1 LKNIV
6 VKLVTRPTIKGKRQ
20 FVPVNPKHNY
30 PGDTV
35 FILRW
40 LPEGTTTYRTKTLP
54 RGIGLKMA
62 QMACASFEPPTVKEA
77 KEEEQEN
84 TAKPQ
89 NLAAMRSAFL
99 LDKNTTFKKDGTPLD
114 ADTIHSYE
122 LVTAE
127 FIKVTGRTKA
137 GQITK
142 QDMRNWI
149 IKLKGRMAHRSVCN
163 LYILVACFLKF
174 CGIDHKTLL
183 PQSER
188 PTPVAHPPT
197 TYSQEEMT
205 KFFFHVVAEREA
217 LAFEFLLKTGARKT
231 EMTYLDWES
240 NLPNLDSL
248 HPTVK
253 FFTKMG
259 FRVKTGKYREVPLE
273 KGLAAKLRAWRKQNP
288 ATYLVFGTAEDAPE
302 ENYLR
307 AGKNAAERSGMK
319 RSKFKLHR
327 LRDTFATW
335 HLRAGVDIR
344 TVQAWLG
351 HATVEMTMKYLAPQ
365 EGEEAQRSMNCTF
378 ADRMS
383 TAAAA
388 V

>member
-77 KEEEQEN
+77 KEEEQHSE
-84 TAKPQ
+84 
-89 NLAAMRSAFL
+89 AAEFGGQRSAFL

-183 PQSER
+183 PQLIEPQSDPLVLGDRVDARRDDAICHLES
-188 PTPVAHPPT
+188 VLSSHHV
-197 TYSQEEMT
+197 EEKIT
-205 KFFFHVVAEREA
+205 DGQRSRYFVRVAEQE
-217 LAFEFLLKTGARKT
+217 
-231 EMTYLDWES
+231 Y
-240 NLPNLDSL
+240 
-248 HPTVK
+248 V
-253 FFTKMG
+253 
-259 FRVKTGKYREVPLE
+259 V
-273 KGLAAKLRAWRKQNP
+273 QNP
-288 ATYLVFGTAEDAPE
+288 TDKPAVFIVHHEIPE
-302 ENYLR
+302 N
-307 AGKNAAERSGMK
+307 
-319 RSKFKLHR
+319 
-327 LRDTFATW
+327 W
-335 HLRAGVDIR
+335 IVDSD
-344 TVQAWLG
+344 
-351 HATVEMTMKYLAPQ
+351 PQ
-365 EGEEAQRSMNCTF
+365 PASIDG
-378 ADRMS
+378 S
-383 TAAAA
+383 TAVFRLVAEPGQR
-388 V
+388 VRLHVGMHRSDSINPN

>member
-20 FVPVNPKHNY
+20 FVPVNPKHDY
-30 PGDTV
+30 TGDTV

-40 LPEGTTTYRTKTLP
+40 LPEGTITYRTKTLP

-77 KEEEQEN
+77 KEGEQEN

-89 NLAAMRSAFL
+89 NFAAMRSAFL

-174 CGIDHKTLL
+174 CGIDHKTL
-183 PQSER
+183 R
-188 PTPVAHPPT
+188 
-197 TYSQEEMT
+197 
-205 KFFFHVVAEREA
+205 
-217 LAFEFLLKTGARKT
+217 
-231 EMTYLDWES
+231 
-240 NLPNLDSL
+240 
-248 HPTVK
+248 
-253 FFTKMG
+253 
-259 FRVKTGKYREVPLE
+259 
-273 KGLAAKLRAWRKQNP
+273 AAKRAPDSRGPSSNH
-288 ATYLVFGTAEDAPE
+288 L
-302 ENYLR
+302 L
-307 AGKNAAERSGMK
+307 AGGDDQVLFPCGRGAGGLGVRVPPQDGSTQD
-319 RSKFKLHR
+319 
-327 LRDTFATW
+327 RDD
-335 HLRAGVDIR
+335 L
-344 TVQAWLG
+344 LG
-351 HATVEMTMKYLAPQ
+351 L
-365 EGEEAQRSMNCTF
+365 G
-378 ADRMS
+378 
-383 TAAAA
+383 
-388 V
+388 